1 MSKKY
6 DTFAAYLEDVYYN
19 QIFSKIKS
27 YLFNN
32 KSRLDLST
40 SVVPDPSYV
49 ELSDFKS
56 WESFSMSQIPTGLN
70 AKLQFARKSKSLAVA
85 DVTMKAI
92 LLNAGSQYLL
102 QQL

>member
-49 ELSDFKS
+49 ELSDFKIMGVIFH
-56 WESFSMSQIPTGLN
+56 ESDT
-70 AKLQFARKSKSLAVA
+70 

>member
-32 KSRLDLST
+32 KGRLDLST

-49 ELSDFKS
+49 E
-56 WESFSMSQIPTGLN
+56 WESISMSQIPTGLN
-70 AKLQFARKSKSLAVA
+70 VKLQSVRKSKSLAVV

-92 LLNAGSQYLL
+92 LLNAGSQYLYQRL
-102 QQL
+102 

>member
-32 KSRLDLST
+32 KGRLDLST

-49 ELSDFKS
+49 EL
-56 WESFSMSQIPTGLN
+56 IGLN
-70 AKLQFARKSKSLAVA
+70 ARLLFVLKLKFPDVVVA
-85 DVTMKAI
+85 IMKAI
-92 LLNAGSQYLL
+92 
-102 QQL
+102 QLSVGCQFLSLRL